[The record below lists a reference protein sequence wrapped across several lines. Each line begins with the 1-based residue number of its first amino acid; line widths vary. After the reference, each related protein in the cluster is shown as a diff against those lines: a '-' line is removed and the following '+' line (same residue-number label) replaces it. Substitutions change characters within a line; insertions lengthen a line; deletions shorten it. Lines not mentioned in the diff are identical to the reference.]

1 MRTYL
6 PEYSQKVSLFRQS
19 VLGVQARYYLCDR
32 RLLANPSR
40 QETERSLPQQKGGKE
55 DQIDLNRKIRVLQE
69 GQRRLSES
77 GRGYKAQV
85 EIQVK

>member
-1 MRTYL
+1 VRTYL
-6 PEYSQKVSLFRQS
+6 SEYSQKVSLLRQS
-19 VLGVQARYYLCDR
+19 VLGVQVRNYLCNR
-32 RLLANPSR
+32 RLLAKPSR

-55 DQIDLNRKIRVLQE
+55 GQIDLNRKVRVLQE

-77 GRGYKAQV
+77 GRRYKEQA